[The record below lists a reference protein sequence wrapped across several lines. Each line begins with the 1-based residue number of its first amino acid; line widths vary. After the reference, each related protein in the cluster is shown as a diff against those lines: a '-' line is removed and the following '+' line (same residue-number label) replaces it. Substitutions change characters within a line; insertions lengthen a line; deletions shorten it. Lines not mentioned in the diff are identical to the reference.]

1 MSSATVTPQ
10 SPAIV
15 RNINIRPTHKARW
28 TGGVLSAV
36 PVLFMVF
43 DSVIKFTEIQPVTE
57 SFTRL
62 GYNVDVAPVI
72 GLLELICLSAY
83 LLPRTAVLGAVLLTG
98 FLGGAIATHV
108 RVADPLFSHILFPTY
123 IAALLWSG
131 LYLRDPRVRE
141 LVRRTLND

>member
-1 MSSATVTPQ
+1 MSPATVAPQ

-15 RNINIRPTHKARW
+15 RSISFRPTHKARW
-28 TGGVLSAV
+28 GGRVLSAI
-36 PVLFMVF
+36 PVLFMAF
-43 DSVIKFTEIQPVTE
+43 DTAIKFSQIQPVTE
-57 SFTRL
+57 SFARL

-72 GLLELICLSAY
+72 GILELICLGAY
-83 LLPRTAVLGAVLLTG
+83 LVPRTAVLGAVLLTG

-131 LYLRDPRVRE
+131 LYLRDTRVRE
-141 LVRRTLND
+141 IFRTTHND